1 MDAAE
6 ASLITQ
12 LTNELG
18 DNADIISFNEIEGM
32 LYYLTGKCHIKWH
45 KE

>member
-1 MDAAE
+1 M
-6 ASLITQ
+6 
-12 LTNELG
+12 
-18 DNADIISFNEIEGM
+18 SFNEIEGM